1 MSVKQHE
8 NGWLKVRTTAKGWKI
23 RRDPTRRKP
32 ISNVC
37 MARRLNSLQVTI
49 IDSYENATGD
59 FETIDCA
66 ERPADEIVCGKSGA
80 N

>member
-1 MSVKQHE
+1 
-8 NGWLKVRTTAKGWKI
+8 
-23 RRDPTRRKP
+23 
-32 ISNVC
+32 

-49 IDSYENATGD
+49 IGSSENAAGD

-66 ERPADEIVCGKSGA
+66 ERPADEIVGGKSGA